1 MKIVEQT
8 ADADSAPRSSVTID
22 NLFQRPQQPKDWRR
36 LPRSIRQAFS
46 LVRAAA
52 GRTLLLVIISQLAM
66 GIIAGLQIL
75 IAKQALTVILA
86 GKPPTAMLS
95 SLLPLLVVVAVSYSV
110 ARYAAA
116 VQYEKTQV
124 LIELVSNYTSAQVLD
139 VAGRVNLAAF
149 DDPSFYDRV
158 QRAVHTGSVSTMG
171 MVRGVVGVGG
181 SAARV
186 SGLLVAL
193 AVIKP
198 VLLAPLV
205 VIYIPMWYLIRRNS
219 ADSFQFFIGMT
230 PLERR
235 RDYMRILLTDY
246 ASAKEVRAFGLVDFL
261 RGRFNDLA
269 AEHVAELARVSR
281 RRLRRQLTVSLEY
294 GFFIAAAVAALV
306 WLYASKNMSLAATTV
321 TAAALLQLS
330 GLLSAMG
337 VSTGGLYEGSLFLE
351 EFNTFMRLG
360 GDHQRAPQACE
371 PVSSFQD
378 LVVERVKFTYP
389 AAEKHCLSEVSLH
402 VKAGEIVAL
411 VGENGSGKTTLAKI
425 LAGLYQPESGEILL
439 NGMPVDRYDP
449 DAVRSLIAVVFQD
462 FVRYHLTVRENIGL
476 GCPERLWDA
485 ESIERAALMSG
496 ARDVVSRLPQGLE
509 TVLGPEFLGGQ
520 DLSIGQWQK
529 VALARAFFRD
539 APFVVLDEPTASLD
553 ARAEREIF
561 DSVRR
566 LFKDRA
572 VLLISHRFASVRS
585 ADRIYVLRSG
595 EIVEEGDHDALMT
608 ENGLYAELYNMQA
621 AAYQD

>member
-235 RDYMRILLTDY
+235 RDYMRMLLTDY

-269 AEHVAELARVSR
+269 AEHVAELARVSQ
-281 RRLRRQLTVSLEY
+281 RRLRRQLAVSLEY

-306 WLYASKNMSLAATTV
+306 WLYASKDMSLAATTV

-337 VSTGGLYEGSLFLE
+337 VSTGGLYEASLFLE

-360 GDHQRAPQACE
+360 GDHQRAPQECE

-389 AAEKHCLSEVSLH
+389 AAEKPCLSAVSLH
-402 VKAGEIVAL
+402 IKAGEIVAL

-462 FVRYHLTVRENIGL
+462 FVRYHLTARENIGL
-476 GCPERLWDA
+476 GCPERLGDA

>member
-22 NLFQRPQQPKDWRR
+22 NLFQRPQQRKDWRR
-36 LPRSIRQAFS
+36 LPRLIRQAFS

-95 SLLPLLVVVAVSYSV
+95 SLLPLLVVVAVSYTV

-219 ADSFQFFIGMT
+219 ADSFHFFVGMT

-235 RDYMRILLTDY
+235 RDYMRMLLTDY
-246 ASAKEVRAFGLVDFL
+246 ASAKA
-261 RGRFNDLA
+261 
-269 AEHVAELARVSR
+269 
-281 RRLRRQLTVSLEY
+281 
-294 GFFIAAAVAALV
+294 
-306 WLYASKNMSLAATTV
+306 
-321 TAAALLQLS
+321 
-330 GLLSAMG
+330 
-337 VSTGGLYEGSLFLE
+337 
-351 EFNTFMRLG
+351 
-360 GDHQRAPQACE
+360 
-371 PVSSFQD
+371 
-378 LVVERVKFTYP
+378 
-389 AAEKHCLSEVSLH
+389 
-402 VKAGEIVAL
+402 
-411 VGENGSGKTTLAKI
+411 
-425 LAGLYQPESGEILL
+425 
-439 NGMPVDRYDP
+439 
-449 DAVRSLIAVVFQD
+449 
-462 FVRYHLTVRENIGL
+462 
-476 GCPERLWDA
+476 
-485 ESIERAALMSG
+485 
-496 ARDVVSRLPQGLE
+496 
-509 TVLGPEFLGGQ
+509 
-520 DLSIGQWQK
+520 
-529 VALARAFFRD
+529 
-539 APFVVLDEPTASLD
+539 
-553 ARAEREIF
+553 
-561 DSVRR
+561 
-566 LFKDRA
+566 
-572 VLLISHRFASVRS
+572 
-585 ADRIYVLRSG
+585 
-595 EIVEEGDHDALMT
+595 
-608 ENGLYAELYNMQA
+608 
-621 AAYQD
+621 

>member
-22 NLFQRPQQPKDWRR
+22 NLFQRPQQRKDWRR
-36 LPRSIRQAFS
+36 LPRLIRQAFS

-95 SLLPLLVVVAVSYSV
+95 SLLPLLIVVAVSYSV

-116 VQYEKTQV
+116 VQSEKTQV

-149 DDPSFYDRV
+149 DDSSFYDRV
-158 QRAVHTGSVSTMG
+158 QRAVHTGSVSAMG

-235 RDYMRILLTDY
+235 RDYMRMLLTDY

-261 RGRFNDLA
+261 RGRFNELA

-281 RRLRRQLTVSLEY
+281 RRLRRQLTVSVEY

-351 EFNTFMRLG
+351 EFNAFMRLG
-360 GDHQRAPQACE
+360 GEHQRAPQACE

-389 AAEKHCLSEVSLH
+389 AAAKPCLSEVSLH
-402 VKAGEIVAL
+402 IKAGEIVAL

-462 FVRYHLTVRENIGL
+462 FVRYHLTARENIGL

-496 ARDVVSRLPQGLE
+496 ARDVVGRLPQGLE